1 MLFQGS
7 SSLNLDAK
15 GRLSI
20 PARHR
25 DELVRHAQTG
35 LTITRSPEQCLLI
48 FPRAAWEIK
57 RAELLKLPMSMQAWK
72 RILVGSATDVDMDAS
87 GRVLVSPELRALVH
101 LQKEA
106 VLLGMGQYLEL
117 WDKATHQKNEEEAMS
132 KQIPAEVLNQLVL

>member
-35 LTITRSPEQCLLI
+35 LTITRSPEGCLLI
-48 FPRAAWEIK
+48 FPRAAWEVK
-57 RAELLKLPMSMQAWK
+57 RAELLKLPMTMQKWK
-72 RILVGSATDVDMDAS
+72 RMLVGNATDVDMDAS
-87 GRVLVSPELRALVH
+87 GRVLVSPELRAMVQ

-106 VLLGMGQYLEL
+106 VLLGMGAYLEL
-117 WDKATHQKNEEEAMS
+117 WDKATHQMNEEEVMF
-132 KQIPAEVLNQLVL
+132 KEVPIEVLNELVL